1 MRGWWLWRLWWLNE
15 SQPTTL
21 TSGAGAPQNS
31 VISLQGLTHP
41 LQPAAAGSPPAPGSA
56 SAADAAAPAGGITSS
71 LDIDFAGSV
80 VRMRMT
86 VSLDDDLL
94 AQAELLCADL
104 ERSAL
109 LKEAL
114 QALVQRESAKRLAA
128 LGGSEPELK
137 PIPRRRSAA

>member
-1 MRGWWLWRLWWLNE
+1 MLELIQAQGCIMR
-15 SQPTTL
+15 TTV
-21 TSGAGAPQNS
+21 T
-31 VISLQGLTHP
+31 
-41 LQPAAAGSPPAPGSA
+41 
-56 SAADAAAPAGGITSS
+56 
-71 LDIDFAGSV
+71 
-80 VRMRMT
+80 
-86 VSLDDDLL
+86 LDDDLL

-114 QALVQRESAKRLAA
+114 RALVQRDSAKRLAA